1 MPNLCLSV
9 ATENLVAANKRDPL
23 LTLFVRAEGVDRSV
37 EHRVA
42 EANTRQKTLEVVS
55 EHWVGILDHL
65 PIVEGVGH
73 VVVDV
78 QYSAPQICLLLIS
91 VHVVEAVMVRQS
103 RVLRKPLTLSNLGI

>member
-1 MPNLCLSV
+1 MPDLCLSV

-78 QYSAPQICLLLIS
+78 QYSAP
-91 VHVVEAVMVRQS
+91 
-103 RVLRKPLTLSNLGI
+103 